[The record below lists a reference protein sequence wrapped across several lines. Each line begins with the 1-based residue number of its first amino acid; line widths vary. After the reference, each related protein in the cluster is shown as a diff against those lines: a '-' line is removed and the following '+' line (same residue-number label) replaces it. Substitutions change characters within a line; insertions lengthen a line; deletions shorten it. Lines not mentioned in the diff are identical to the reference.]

1 MSLRRRLTLSLFTIL
16 VLFAINVGT
25 HFWGSYARSESM
37 VAYRQAVSAGQ
48 LSGELDK
55 QLEDQ
60 RQKILVLSTLRE
72 NTDDRLAPQD
82 QASALAGIAN
92 TRGTVDALR
101 GMVSDV
107 TLLQFERLRVSSER
121 LLGSWD
127 AFYRNYNDSA
137 WTSDVDDPIPYLEAS
152 QRLKEL
158 EQRQAFIAVQRANVI
173 DRTIALTDR
182 ITVLGF
188 VASIFLTAT
197 LGFFLVRYTNDNL
210 KRLKR
215 GTQRLG
221 AGELD
226 YRIEDIGDEGEL
238 GDLATAFNA
247 MSDKLRRAIDEEK
260 EAKRTADEA
269 NAAKSRF
276 LANVS
281 HELRTPLNAIIGYSE
296 MLHDEL
302 DDALD
307 GDPDAQVDGFPDD
320 HLDGHPKKARG
331 LDREQ
336 FQTDLD
342 KIVLSGRQLLA
353 LIDDI
358 LDLAKI
364 ETGKMTLSLQ
374 HFSPGEVLESAVDA
388 LGPILQ
394 RNGNVLQCRY
404 FADLPTLYNDAVKF
418 RQIIVNLLSNAAKF
432 TENGVISVTA
442 SYLDDEDTLL
452 VSVSDNGIGMTEEQQ
467 AQVFEAFVQAEEN
480 TSRDYGGSGLGLSI
494 CRDFCVLMGGSI
506 SVESAPGKGSTFSVR
521 LPAAPESV
529 PEAA

>member
-37 VAYRQAVSAGQ
+37 VAYRQAVGAGQ
-48 LSGELDK
+48 LTDELAK

-72 NTDDRLAPQD
+72 NTDDQLATAD
-82 QASALAGIAN
+82 QAAAIDGIVQARASVRALG
-92 TRGTVDALR
+92 

-107 TLLQFERLRVSSER
+107 TALQFDRLRESSDR
-121 LLGSWD
+121 LLDTWE
-127 AFYRNYNDSA
+127 AFYTNYNDLA
-137 WTSDVDDPIPYLEAS
+137 WESEVDDPIPFLEAS

-158 EQRQAFIAVQRANVI
+158 EQRQAFLAVQRANVI

-188 VASIFLTAT
+188 IASIFLTAT

-226 YRIEDIGDEGEL
+226 FRISDIDDDGEL
-238 GDLATAFNA
+238 GDLANAFNS
-247 MSDKLRRAIDEEK
+247 MSEKLRRAIDEEK
-260 EAKRTADEA
+260 QAKRSADDA

-296 MLHDEL
+296 MLCDEL
-302 DDALD
+302 GDEGTIDRGQFRDDLS
-307 GDPDAQVDGFPDD
+307 
-320 HLDGHPKKARG
+320 
-331 LDREQ
+331 
-336 FQTDLD
+336 

-358 LDLAKI
+358 LDLSKI
-364 ETGKMTLSLQ
+364 ETGKMTLLPEEF
-374 HFSPGEVLESAVDA
+374 HPGDA
-388 LGPILQ
+388 LATAVSSLEPLLTK
-394 RNGNVLQCRY
+394 NGNRIAQGDFR
-404 FADLPTLYNDAVKF
+404 DLPMLYNDAVKF
-418 RQIIVNLLSNAAKF
+418 RQVVVNLLSNAAKF
-432 TENGVISVTA
+432 TRDGTIRVEATYSDSSDCVEIA
-442 SYLDDEDTLL
+442 
-452 VSVSDNGIGMTEEQQ
+452 VSDTGIGMTQEQQ
-467 AQVFEAFVQAEEN
+467 DQVFEAFVQAEDH
-480 TSRDYGGSGLGLSI
+480 TSLLYGGSGLGLAI
-494 CRDFCVLMGGSI
+494 CRDFCELMGGSI
-506 SVESAPGKGSTFSVR
+506 SVESRPGEGSTFRVR
-521 LPAAPESV
+521 LPAAPRSV

>member
-16 VLFAINVGT
+16 ILFAINVGT

-37 VAYRQAVSAGQ
+37 VAYRQAVTAGQ
-48 LSGELDK
+48 LSGELAK

-72 NTDDRLAPQD
+72 NTDDRLAEED
-82 QASALAGIAN
+82 LRSALAGIAA
-92 TRGTVDALR
+92 TRSTVEALG
-101 GMVSDV
+101 GMGSDV
-107 TLLQFERLRVSSER
+107 TALQFNLLRESSTR
-121 LLGSWD
+121 LLASWRD
-127 AFYRNYNDSA
+127 FYERYNDPD
-137 WTSDVDDPIPYLEAS
+137 WQSDVDDPIPYLEAS

-188 VASIFLTAT
+188 IASIFLTAT

-226 YRIEDIGDEGEL
+226 YRIDDIDDDGEL
-238 GDLATAFNA
+238 GDLAIAFNT
-247 MSDKLRRAIDEEK
+247 MSDKLRRAIDEEID
-260 EAKRTADEA
+260 AKQSADEA

-302 DDALD
+302 DDEA
-307 GDPDAQVDGFPDD
+307 PV
-320 HLDGHPKKARG
+320 
-331 LDREQ
+331 DREQ
-336 FQTDLD
+336 YQSDLD

-358 LDLAKI
+358 LDLSKI
-364 ETGKMTLSLQ
+364 ETGKMTLVREAF
-374 HFSPGEVLESAVDA
+374 HPGEALTMAVDA
-388 LGPILQ
+388 LAPLLR
-394 RNGNVLQCRY
+394 RNGNVLECDD
-404 FADLPTLYNDAVKF
+404 FSDLPQIHNDAVKF
-418 RQIIVNLLSNAAKF
+418 RQVIVNLLSNAAKF
-432 TENGVISVTA
+432 TEQGVIRVSA
-442 SYLDDEDTLL
+442 SFEASSAQL
-452 VSVSDNGIGMTEEQQ
+452 SIAVSDTGIGMTEEQQ
-467 AQVFEAFVQAEEN
+467 ALVFDAFVQAEDTTSN
-480 TSRDYGGSGLGLSI
+480 TYGGTGLGLAI
-494 CRDFCVLMGGSI
+494 CRDFCELMGGTIAVQSSPGEG
-506 SVESAPGKGSTFSVR
+506 SVFTVS
-521 LPAAPESV
+521 LPADPESV
-529 PEAA
+529 PAAA